1 MIFSVANYILAVK
14 HLDRMAR
21 TLGAKRI
28 YALGEE
34 HDREALKCSVGN
46 SVLVVQVMCEGKR
59 MAMRIYMRPNANLRA
74 IYGDSYYPKELL
86 VSSSCDVF
94 GLADVV
100 LCDWKEGVSLQS
112 KIEELAHKPD
122 KMAALSQMFEEFAL
136 SLLGEKWAHGD
147 LKPENIIFSKDG
159 LSLIDFDA
167 MYCEGFGSE
176 NCTNIFEGYIAW
188 LGKLLKLDFGNSFK
202 YGIPVIDVIKDH
214 MGVSF
219 AVAAIAT
226 IFEFLIA
233 TIFEFLIAIPL
244 GVTAATHQYSVRDY
258 IVTVLVMIGIS
269 LPSFFFGQLLKNIFA
284 IQLEWFPAS
293 GLIDASKDLSG
304 FALLMDQMWHLFIPI
319 LTVVILS
326 IGGRMRMTRTNMLEV
341 LNSDYIRTARAK
353 GLKEK
358 VVIYKHAFRN
368 TMIPLVTSL
377 AGLLPG
383 LFSGAIITEQVFGLP
398 GIGNVAFDAMLV
410 ADIPFIMG
418 YNMFLALLSVIGVLL
433 ADLMYAVVDPRVKL
447 G

>member
-1 MIFSVANYILAVK
+1 MIKYIIKRLALSVLIL
-14 HLDRMAR
+14 
-21 TLGAKRI
+21 LGVSLII
-28 YALGEE
+28 YALIRCMPV
-34 HDREALKCSVGN
+34 DFVTQKL
-46 SVLVVQVMCEGKR
+46 
-59 MAMRIYMRPNANLRA
+59 
-74 IYGDSYYPKELL
+74 
-86 VSSSCDVF
+86 SS
-94 GLADVV
+94 LTTT
-100 LCDWKEGVSLQS
+100 
-112 KIEELAHKPD
+112 
-122 KMAALSQMFEEFAL
+122 
-136 SLLGEKWAHGD
+136 
-147 LKPENIIFSKDG
+147 
-159 LSLIDFDA
+159 
-167 MYCEGFGSE
+167 GSE
-176 NCTNIFEGYIAW
+176 VSQEQIDNMMRLYGLDTNVFEGYLGW
-188 LGKLLKLDFGNSFK
+188 LGKLIRFDFGNSFK
-202 YGIPVIDVIKDH
+202 YQIPVINVIKDS

-219 AVAAIAT
+219 AVA
-226 IFEFLIA
+226 LIA

-269 LPSFFFGQLLKNIFA
+269 LPSFFFGQLLKNVFA
-284 IQLEWFPAS
+284 IQLGWFPSS
-293 GLIDASKDLSG
+293 GLIDASKDLTG
-304 FALLMDQMWHLFIPI
+304 LPLLLDQAWHLFIPI

-398 GIGNVAFDAMLV
+398 GIGNKAFDAMLV

-433 ADLMYAVVDPRVKL
+433 ADVMYAVVDPRVKL
-447 G
+447 E